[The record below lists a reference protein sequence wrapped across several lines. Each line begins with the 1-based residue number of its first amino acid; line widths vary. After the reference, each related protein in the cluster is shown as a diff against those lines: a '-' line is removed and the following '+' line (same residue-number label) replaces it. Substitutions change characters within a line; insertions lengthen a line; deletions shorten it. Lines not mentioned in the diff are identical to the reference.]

1 MPQSRV
7 CRIEA
12 LHQLSPLTQSQIYT
26 YSVVGF
32 ELVVFLLFS
41 SGLLLMFLLSEL
53 TCSCPRIY
61 HVVVCSCISQ
71 SDRYSSPA
79 HSLQVGASAEETWCQ
94 EISSCSYITLV
105 ISGGS
110 FWTFAHSSLL
120 WQEKGYKTLGPVSRC
135 HLGENLSGLQ
145 VPSDWI
151 IMNNEWSFMLHRSI
165 NKMGMTG
172 RNSVHH
178 NRSRS
183 LG

>member
-1 MPQSRV
+1 M
-7 CRIEA
+7 
-12 LHQLSPLTQSQIYT
+12 TQSQIYT
-26 YSVVGF
+26 SSIVGF
-32 ELVVFLLFS
+32 ELVVILVFFS
-41 SGLLLMFLLSEL
+41 GSMLMFPLSEL
-53 TCSCPRIY
+53 TCSCPRI
-61 HVVVCSCISQ
+61 HRAAVCSCGLQ

-79 HSLQVGASAEETWCQ
+79 HSSQVGASAEEPWCQ

-110 FWTFAHSSLL
+110 FWTFAHSTLL

-135 HLGENLSGLQ
+135 HLGENLSGLW

-172 RNSVHH
+172 RNSVRH
-178 NRSRS
+178 NHGRSP
-183 LG
+183 G